1 MSEKI
6 RVMIAD
12 DHAIVRAGATRI
24 INAESDMVVV
34 GETADGLR
42 VLDMARELAPDV
54 LVLDIS
60 LPGISGLELVPELR
74 TAVPSMRIVLFSMH
88 RREILLQ
95 QALEMGALGY
105 VLKASAVEELLAA
118 IRAVHEGRYFLS
130 PQLESDII
138 GSYLGKGPRQGAAGL
153 SGRERQILYMVASGM
168 TTRVIAEKLFL
179 SPRTVEKHRASLM
192 QKLGLKSVNEL
203 IRYAIRE
210 GIIPVSASPRRE
222 E

>member
-12 DHAIVRAGATRI
+12 DHAIERAGATRI

-34 GETADGLR
+34 GETADGLC
-42 VLDMARELAPDV
+42 VLDMARELKPDV

-60 LPGISGLELVPELR
+60 LPGISGMELVPELR
-74 TAVPSMRIVLFSMH
+74 AAVPSLQITLFSMH
-88 RREILLQ
+88 QREILLQ

-105 VLKASAVEELLAA
+105 VLKASAVEDLLAA

-130 PQLESDII
+130 PQLESAMI
-138 GSYLGKGPRQGAAGL
+138 GSYLGKGPRRGAAGL

-168 TTRVIAEKLFL
+168 TTRMIAEKLFL

-203 IRYAIRE
+203 IHYAIRE
-210 GIIPVSASPRRE
+210 GIVPVSVSPRHGD
-222 E
+222 